1 MYPQQMNFPTYNAP
15 YWQHNNPYDASRPQT
30 IQSVSQQAQSTAS
43 CYFVK
48 SPEEL
53 AGINVMPNVFYLGIN
68 RDKKEVY
75 IRRMNNDGNIEV
87 ENYSLA
93 TGKEEKT
100 DIEKILEEID
110 LIKQKISSPSLPL
123 GENK

>member
-1 MYPQQMNFPTYNAP
+1 MSGYGYGGYGYGFQQP
-15 YWQHNNPYDASRPQT
+15 
-30 IQSVSQQAQSTAS
+30 IQNVTQQVQSQAS

-53 AGINVMPNVFYLGIN
+53 AGLNVMPNVFYLGIN

-100 DIEKILEEID
+100 DLKKILDEIE
-110 LIKQKISSPSLPL
+110 LIKKKIANPELPL
-123 GENK
+123 GEVK

>member
-1 MYPQQMNFPTYNAP
+1 MYGYNNYGYGNFQQPIQNVT
-15 YWQHNNPYDASRPQT
+15 QQT
-30 IQSVSQQAQSTAS
+30 QSQAS

-53 AGINVMPNVFYLGIN
+53 ASINVMPNVFYLGIN

-87 ENYSLA
+87 EKYSLA
-93 TGKEEKT
+93 VGKEEKT
-100 DIEKILEEID
+100 DLKKILEELD
-110 LIKQKISSPSLPL
+110 EIKKKLPETGVSL
-123 GENK
+123 

>member
-1 MYPQQMNFPTYNAP
+1 MYPQSNFSNFNVP
-15 YWQHNNPYDASRPQT
+15 YSPYGSSMDQLRPQT
-30 IQSVSQQAQSTAS
+30 IQNVSQQIQSAAS

-53 AGINVMPNVFYLGIN
+53 AGLNVQPNVFYLGIN

-87 ENYSLA
+87 ENYALT
-93 TGKEEKT
+93 TGTEEKT
-100 DIEKILEEID
+100 DLKKILEEIN
-110 LIKQKISSPSLPL
+110 LIKKKINAPELPL
-123 GENK
+123 GDNR

>member
-1 MYPQQMNFPTYNAP
+1 MYNYNNFGFNNGYNSYQQPIQNVT
-15 YWQHNNPYDASRPQT
+15 QQVQT
-30 IQSVSQQAQSTAS
+30 QAS

-53 AGINVMPNVFYLGIN
+53 AGLNVMPNVFYLGIN

-87 ENYSLA
+87 ENYSLSQ
-93 TGKEEKT
+93 GKEEKT
-100 DIEKILEEID
+100 DLKKILEEIE
-110 LIKQKISSPSLPL
+110 LIKKKIANPELSL
-123 GENK
+123 GEVK

>member
-1 MYPQQMNFPTYNAP
+1 MYNYNNYMGYQQP
-15 YWQHNNPYDASRPQT
+15 
-30 IQSVSQQAQSTAS
+30 IQNVTVQSQAS

-48 SPEEL
+48 SPEEM
-53 AGINVMPNVFYLGIN
+53 AGLNIMPNVFYLGIN
-68 RDKKEVY
+68 RDKREIY

-100 DIEKILEEID
+100 DLKKILEEIND
-110 LIKQKISSPSLPL
+110 IKKKLTNPELPL
-123 GENK
+123 GEVK

>member
-1 MYPQQMNFPTYNAP
+1 MYNYNNFMNGYNNGYQQP
-15 YWQHNNPYDASRPQT
+15 
-30 IQSVSQQAQSTAS
+30 IQNVAQQVQSQAS

-53 AGINVMPNVFYLGIN
+53 AGINIMPNVFYLGIN

-93 TGKEEKT
+93 VGKEEKT
-100 DIEKILEEID
+100 DLNKIMEEISE
-110 LIKQKISSPSLPL
+110 IKKKL
-123 GENK
+123 GEVK

>member
-1 MYPQQMNFPTYNAP
+1 MYNYNGYNSYNGFQQPIQNVTPQ
-15 YWQHNNPYDASRPQT
+15 
-30 IQSVSQQAQSTAS
+30 SQAS

-53 AGINVMPNVFYLGIN
+53 AGLNVMPNVFYLGIN

-87 ENYSLA
+87 ENYSLSA
-93 TGKEEKT
+93 GVEEKT
-100 DIEKILEEID
+100 DLKKILEEIE
-110 LIKQKISSPSLPL
+110 LIKQKIPEL
-123 GENK
+123 GGLK

>member
-1 MYPQQMNFPTYNAP
+1 MYGYNGYGYGFQQP
-15 YWQHNNPYDASRPQT
+15 
-30 IQSVSQQAQSTAS
+30 IQNVTQQAQTQAS

-53 AGINVMPNVFYLGIN
+53 AGLNVMPNVFYLGIN

-100 DIEKILEEID
+100 DIKKILEEIE
-110 LIKQKISSPSLPL
+110 LIKKKIANPELPL
-123 GENK
+123 GEVK